1 MRRTLWGLAALCA
14 VGAAASG
21 GFWLGQSGLS
31 QSLHLRARIPIVLD
45 WASNAFSSGRS
56 LSPQA
61 SDTVLYYRD
70 PDGRPAYALGPKRTT
85 DGRAYVAVHAGE
97 DVSFGDQPRDASKR
111 ETAASAGSKRV
122 LYYRNPMGLPDTS
135 AVPKKD
141 SMGMDYIPVYEGEDD
156 DQGIVS
162 VSSGKVQRT
171 GVRSE
176 RVTRRVVAR
185 TIRVP
190 ATIQLDERR
199 VSVVATRSE
208 SFVDKV
214 ESVTTGDRV
223 KLGQPLIRLFSP
235 DVNAAAAQLI
245 ATGIGY
251 EGSRRRLRNLNV
263 PDSAIAEMERT
274 RTVPL
279 AIQWTAPRD
288 GIVLERNAVDGM
300 RAGAGDVLFRIADVS
315 VVWALAD
322 VPEHVLDGLK
332 VGDPVTVQLRAMKER
347 RFAGRIS
354 VVYPQVSMDTRTA
367 RVRIELPN
375 PDASLLPGMYAEAEV
390 AVGDARPVVAVPDD
404 AVIDNGTRRI
414 VLVEKQ
420 EGRFEP
426 REVQTGAR
434 GGGYTE
440 VRKGLGEG
448 ENVVTSANF
457 LIDAE
462 SNLKSALRAMS
473 DSTASAGEK
482 TQ

>member
-1 MRRTLWGLAALCA
+1 MSRSALALTAA
-14 VGAAASG
+14 VAITVAAGG
-21 GFWLGQSGLS
+21 GFWLGRYAPLQPWLSRAPLLAIPSWADGL
-31 QSLHLRARIPIVLD
+31 
-45 WASNAFSSGRS
+45 AFGSRS
-56 LSPQA
+56 PSTKP
-61 SDTVLYYRD
+61 TEILYYRD
-70 PDGRPAYALGPKRTT
+70 PDGRPAYALEPRQTA
-85 DGRAYVAVHAGE
+85 DGRAYRAVHAGE
-97 DVSFGDQPRDASKR
+97 DVSFER
-111 ETAASAGSKRV
+111 ETRGAPTPVAGTGTPSGGKRV

-135 AVPKKD
+135 PVPKKD
-141 SMGMDYIPVYEGEDD
+141 SMGMDYIAVYEGDEDGD
-156 DQGIVS
+156 VVS
-162 VSSGKVQRT
+162 VSPGKVQRA

-176 RVTRRVVAR
+176 RVERRVVVR

-223 KLGQPLIRLFSP
+223 NQGQPLIRLFSP

-279 AIQWTAPRD
+279 AIQWTVPRD

-322 VPEHVLDGLK
+322 VPEHVLDAIK
-332 VGDPVTVQLRAMKER
+332 VGEPVTLQLRAMKER
-347 RFAGRIS
+347 RFAGKIS
-354 VVYPQVSMDTRTA
+354 VVYPQVSMETRTA

-375 PDASLLPGMYAEAEV
+375 PDSLLMPGMYAEAEITIGS
-390 AVGDARPVVAVPDD
+390 AKPVVTVPDD

-414 VLVEKQ
+414 VLVVKE

-426 REVQTGAR
+426 RDVQMGAR

-440 VRKGLGEG
+440 IRKGLAEG
-448 ENVVTSANF
+448 DTVVTAANF

-462 SNLKSALRAMS
+462 SNLKAALRAMS
-473 DSTASAGEK
+473 DGPAATGEARP
-482 TQ
+482 